1 MIIYYCQLICA
12 LIICIYSYKII
23 AQHRNEG
30 IHLAESVVNDG
41 ITAEE
46 LEELDKLAYTKKRYL
61 TPKEI
66 AAYVLV
72 NFGQKNLSQFV
83 DAFKEFFMIQFLK
96 LNTTAYANIN
106 LFASIYDA
114 VDDTISGLIID
125 RTRTRWGRIRPFF
138 IIPLPL
144 WVIGGYMMFS
154 APDIG
159 PGQKVVWATIAI
171 IIYGLGMSYFG
182 AWGLM
187 IYNITPNTDERDNLI
202 TITKF
207 FELFGTWLP
216 SLVPVL
222 VTLLPKINSKIT
234 MQGVYSGFAQFMLIL
249 AAAFAVFGFFNMR
262 ERVPLMSREEMKET
276 SVLESIKNIFTNRP
290 LFAVILANFFNSFKS
305 VGGSSESYFWLN
317 NTGSLMNQTI
327 CGLFT
332 GIPNYIM
339 VPVAAKL
346 VKKFGGRATSIMAGL
361 FGFFAYVTLYLIGY
375 HPFGQTFQDHRILNF
390 VWVVFGLTI
399 CGLPNKVLNVSGQI
413 VTAEALD
420 YMEWKHGL
428 RNEAL
433 VTTVQGYFGKL
444 ATSVTGWLSGMV
456 LTWINYVPLTDSLG
470 NAVPQTDPTML
481 QGIWTIF
488 CILPALARG
497 LYGVAFILYPIHGKL
512 QQQMIVELADIRA
525 ERLKEQEQINEAQA
539 LNNNITED

>member
-1 MIIYYCQLICA
+1 MPGG
-12 LIICIYSYKII
+12 
-23 AQHRNEG
+23 NEG
-30 IHLAESVVNDG
+30 INLAEEI
-41 ITAEE
+41 ITEEFTQAEMD
-46 LEELDKLAYTKKRYL
+46 ELDKLAYTHKRYL

-106 LFASIYDA
+106 LFTSIYDA
-114 VDDTISGLIID
+114 LDDTISGLIID

-154 APDIG
+154 APDINSH
-159 PGQKVVWATIAI
+159 QKVIWAAVAI
-171 IIYGLGMSYFG
+171 VIYGLGMSYFG

-187 IYNITPNTDERDNLI
+187 IYNITPNTDERNNLI

-207 FELFGTWLP
+207 FELFGTWIP

-222 VTLLPKINSKIT
+222 VTILPKISDNISMRGI
-234 MQGVYSGFAQFMLIL
+234 YSGFAKFMLFMS
-249 AAAFAVFGFFNMR
+249 AAFAIFGCFNMR

-276 SVLESIKNIFTNRP
+276 SVLESLKNIITNRP
-290 LFAVILANFFNSFKS
+290 LISVILANFFNSFKA

-317 NTGSLMNQTI
+317 NTGSLMNATI

-339 VPVAAKL
+339 VPLAAKM
-346 VKKFGGRATSIMAGL
+346 VKKWGARATSIIAGL
-361 FGFFAYVTLYLIGY
+361 FGFFAYMTLFFIGY
-375 HPFGQTFQDHRILNF
+375 HPFGQTFSDHKILNLA
-390 VWVVFGLTI
+390 WVIFGLTI
-399 CGLPNKVLNVSGQI
+399 CGLPNKILNVSGQI

-456 LTWINYVPLTDSLG
+456 LTWIHYVPLTDSVG
-470 NAVPQTDPTML
+470 NAIPQTDPAML
-481 QGIWTIF
+481 KGIWAIF

-497 LYGVAFILYPIHGKL
+497 LYGVSFILYPIHGKL
-512 QQQMIVELADIRA
+512 QQQMIVELADKRA
-525 ERLKEQEQINEAQA
+525 NRIAEQNSKDAAQ
-539 LNNNITED
+539 ED

>member
-1 MIIYYCQLICA
+1 MAEDIIT
-12 LIICIYSYKII
+12 
-23 AQHRNEG
+23 
-30 IHLAESVVNDG
+30 D
-41 ITAEE
+41 E
-46 LEELDKLAYTKKRYL
+46 LTQAELDELDQLAYTHKRYL
-61 TPKEI
+61 SPKEI

-83 DAFKEFFMIQFLK
+83 NAFKEFFMIQFLK

-114 VDDTISGLIID
+114 VDDTISGLVID

-138 IIPLPL
+138 ILPLPL
-144 WVIGGYMMFS
+144 WVIGGAMMFS

-159 PGQKVVWATIAI
+159 QNQKIAWAAVAVV
-171 IIYGLGMSYFG
+171 IYGLGMSYFG
-182 AWGLM
+182 AWNLM
-187 IYNITPNTDERDNLI
+187 IYNITPNADERNNLI
-202 TITKF
+202 TTTKF

-222 VTLLPKINSKIT
+222 VTLLPKVNSNIT
-234 MQGVYSGFAQFMLIL
+234 MEGVYTGFAYFMLIL

-276 SVLESIKNIFTNRP
+276 SVLDSIKNIFTNRP
-290 LFAVILANFFNSFKS
+290 LFAIIFSDFFNNFKA
-305 VGGSSESYFWLN
+305 VGGSTESYFWLN
-317 NTGSLMNQTI
+317 NTGSLLNQTI

-339 VPVAAKL
+339 VPVAAKM
-346 VKKFGGRATSIMAGL
+346 VKKFGARLTAIGAGV
-361 FGFFAYVTLYLIGY
+361 FGFVAYMLLFVIGY
-375 HPFGQTFQDHRILNF
+375 HPFGQTFEDNMILNLI
-390 VWVVFGLTI
+390 WVIFGLTI
-399 CGLPNKVLNVSGQI
+399 CGLPNKIILVCNPILC
-413 VTAEALD
+413 AEALD

-433 VTTVQGYFGKL
+433 VTTVQGYFNKL
-444 ATSVTGWLSGMV
+444 ATSITGWLSGMV

-470 NAVPQTDPTML
+470 NAIPQTDPEML
-481 QGIWTIF
+481 NGIWAVF

-497 LYGVAFILYPIHGKL
+497 LYGVSFILYNIHGDLK
-512 QQQMIVELADIRA
+512 QQMIVELAEKRA
-525 ERLKEQEQINEAQA
+525 NRLAEQNAKDAQISGEEA
-539 LNNNITED
+539 

>member
-1 MIIYYCQLICA
+1 MFSVFQICFE
-12 LIICIYSYKII
+12 
-23 AQHRNEG
+23 RG
-30 IHLAESVVNDG
+30 GFLAEQDLL
-41 ITAEE
+41 AQEE
-46 LEELDKLAYTKKRYL
+46 AELDKLAYTKKRYL
-61 TPKEI
+61 SPKEI

-83 DAFKEFFMIQFLK
+83 DTFKEFFMVQFLK
-96 LNTTAYANIN
+96 LNTTAYANIS

-144 WVIGGYMMFS
+144 WLVGGAMMFT
-154 APDIG
+154 APDISST
-159 PGQKVVWATIAI
+159 QKVIWAAVAFV
-171 IIYGLGMSYFG
+171 IYGLGMSYFG

-187 IYNITPNTDERDNLI
+187 IYNITPNTNERDNLI
-202 TITKF
+202 TTTKF

-222 VTLLPKINSKIT
+222 VTLLPKVNSNIT
-234 MQGVYSGFAQFMLIL
+234 MKSVYSGFAYFMLIL
-249 AAAFAVFGFFNMR
+249 AAAFSIFGFFNMR
-262 ERVPLMSREEMKET
+262 ERVPLMSREEIKET
-276 SVLESIKNIFTNRP
+276 SVIESIKNIFTNRP
-290 LFAVILANFFNSFKS
+290 LFVVIMANFFNSFKS

-317 NTGSLMNQTI
+317 NTGSLMNATI

-339 VPVAAKL
+339 VPLAAKM
-346 VKKFGGRATSIMAGL
+346 VKKFGARATSIIAGL
-361 FGFFAYVTLYLIGY
+361 FGFFAYLILFFVGY
-375 HPFGQTFQDHRILNF
+375 HPFGQTFKDNYILNLI
-390 VWVVFGLTI
+390 WVIFALTI
-399 CGLPNKVLNVSGQI
+399 CGLPNKLLLVSGQI

-456 LTWINYVPLTDSLG
+456 LTWINYVPLTDSVG
-470 NAVPQTDPTML
+470 NAIPQTDPDIL
-481 QGIWTIF
+481 NGIWAVF
-488 CILPALARG
+488 CLLPALARG
-497 LYGVAFILYPIHGKL
+497 LYGFSFFLYPIHGSL
-512 QQQMIVELADIRA
+512 RDQMISELADMRA
-525 ERLKEQEQINEAQA
+525 ERLAEQEASNNAQHNSSNE
-539 LNNNITED
+539 D

>member
-1 MIIYYCQLICA
+1 M
-12 LIICIYSYKII
+12 
-23 AQHRNEG
+23 
-30 IHLAESVVNDG
+30 AED
-41 ITAEE
+41 TLTQDLTQAEMD
-46 LEELDKLAYTKKRYL
+46 ELDKLAYTHKRYL

-72 NFGQKNLSQFV
+72 NFGQKNLTQFV
-83 DAFKEFFMIQFLK
+83 SAFKEFFMIQFLK

-144 WVIGGYMMFS
+144 WVVGGAMMFT
-154 APDIG
+154 APNISST
-159 PGQKVVWATIAI
+159 QKIVWSTIAI
-171 IIYGLGMSYFG
+171 VIYGLGMSYFG
-182 AWGLM
+182 AWNLM

-222 VTLLPKINSKIT
+222 VTLLPKINKSIT
-234 MQGVYSGFAQFMLIL
+234 MEGVYSGFAYFMIIL
-249 AAAFAVFGFFNMR
+249 AAFFAVFGFFNMR
-262 ERVPLMSREEMKET
+262 ERVPLMSREEMNET
-276 SVLESIKNIFTNRP
+276 SVLDSIKNIFTNRP
-290 LFAVILANFFNSFKS
+290 LFAIIFSDFFNQFKA
-305 VGGSSESYFWLN
+305 VGGSSEQYFWLN

-339 VPVAAKL
+339 IPLAAKM
-346 VKKFGGRATSIMAGL
+346 VKKLGARATAIIAGI
-361 FGFFAYVTLYLIGY
+361 FGFVAYMTLYFVGY
-375 HPFGQTFQDHRILNF
+375 HPFGQTFQDNYIFNF
-390 VWVVFGLTI
+390 IWVIFGLTV
-399 CGLPNKVLNVSGQI
+399 CGLPNKIIQVCNPIL
-413 VTAEALD
+413 TAEALD

-433 VTTVQGYFGKL
+433 VTTVQGYFQKL
-444 ATSVTGWLSGMV
+444 ATSITGWLSGMV

-470 NAVPQTDPTML
+470 NAIPQTDPTML
-481 QGIWTIF
+481 NGIWAVF

-497 LYGVAFILYPIHGKL
+497 LYGVSFFLYNIHGDLK
-512 QQQMIVELADIRA
+512 QQMIVELADIRA
-525 ERLKEQEQINEAQA
+525 DRLAQQNA
-539 LNNNITED
+539 KDAAGSND

>member
-1 MIIYYCQLICA
+1 M
-12 LIICIYSYKII
+12 
-23 AQHRNEG
+23 AQAVSE
-30 IHLAESVVNDG
+30 E

-46 LEELDKLAYTKKRYL
+46 LQELDKLAYTKKRYL

-138 IIPLPL
+138 ILPLPL
-144 WVIGGYMMFS
+144 WVIRGYMMFS

-159 PGQKVVWATIAI
+159 STQKVIWATVAI
-171 IIYGLGMSYFG
+171 VIYGLGMSYFG

-202 TITKF
+202 TTTKF

-222 VTLLPKINSKIT
+222 VTLLPKVSSKIT
-234 MQGVYSGFAQFMLIL
+234 MQGVYSGFAKFMLIL
-249 AAAFAVFGFFNMR
+249 AAAFAIFGFFNMR

-276 SVLESIKNIFTNRP
+276 SVLESLKNIITNRP
-290 LFAVILANFFNSFKS
+290 LIAVILANFFNSFKS

-317 NTGSLMNQTI
+317 NTGSLMNATI

-332 GIPNYIM
+332 GIPNYVM
-339 VPVAAKL
+339 VPVAAKM
-346 VKKFGGRATSIMAGL
+346 VKKFGARATSIIAGL
-361 FGFFAYVTLYLIGY
+361 FGFFAYMSLFFIGY
-375 HPFGQTFQDHRILNF
+375 HPFGQTFGDHKILNLI
-390 VWVVFGLTI
+390 WVIFGLTI
-399 CGLPNKVLNVSGQI
+399 CGLPNKILLVSGQI

-456 LTWINYVPLTDSLG
+456 LTWINYIPLTDSLG
-470 NAVPQTDPTML
+470 NAIPQTDPKML
-481 QGIWTIF
+481 QGIWAIF

-497 LYGVAFILYPIHGKL
+497 LYGISFILYPIHGKL

-525 ERLKEQEQINEAQA
+525 ERLAEQEKLQQEQVS
-539 LNNNITED
+539 NND

>member
-1 MIIYYCQLICA
+1 MV
-12 LIICIYSYKII
+12 
-23 AQHRNEG
+23 
-30 IHLAESVVNDG
+30 LADSIVNDEV
-41 ITAEE
+41 TAEE
-46 LEELDKLAYTKKRYL
+46 LEVLDKLAYTKKNYL

-83 DAFKEFFMIQFLK
+83 SAFKEFFAIQFLK
-96 LNTTAYANIN
+96 INSTAYANIN

-144 WVIGGYMMFS
+144 WVLGGYMMFT
-154 APDIG
+154 APHAVHTDV
-159 PGQKVVWATIAI
+159 QKTIWMAAAI

-187 IYNITPNTDERDNLI
+187 IYNITPNTNERNNLI

-216 SLVPVL
+216 SLVPIL
-222 VTLLPKINSKIT
+222 VTLLPKINSKIS
-234 MQGVYSGFAQFMLIL
+234 MQGVYSGFAYFMLIL
-249 AAAFAVFGFFNMR
+249 AAAFSVFGFFNMR
-262 ERVPLMSREEMKET
+262 ERVPLMSREEMNET
-276 SVLESIKNIFTNRP
+276 SFLESIKNIFTNRP
-290 LFAVILANFFNSFKS
+290 LFAIILAEFFNAFKS

-317 NTGSLMNQTI
+317 NTGSLLNQTV

-332 GIPNYIM
+332 GIPNYVMI
-339 VPVAAKL
+339 PIAAKL
-346 VKKFGGRATSIMAGL
+346 VKKFGARLTAIGAGL
-361 FGFFAYVTLYLIGY
+361 FGFFAYMGLFFIGY
-375 HPFGQTFQDHRILNF
+375 HPFGQTFADNKILNLAF
-390 VWVVFGLTI
+390 VIFSLTI
-399 CGLPNKVLNVSGQI
+399 CGLPNKVIGVANTILS
-413 VTAEALD
+413 AEALD
-420 YMEWKHGL
+420 WMEWKHGM

-456 LTWINYVPLTDSLG
+456 LTWIHYVPLTDSIG
-470 NAVPQTDPTML
+470 NAIPQTDPGML
-481 QGIWTIF
+481 RGIWAIF

-497 LYGVAFILYPIHGKL
+497 LYGVSFILYPIHGEL
-512 QQQMIVELADIRA
+512 QQEMIVELADIRA
-525 ERLKEQEQINEAQA
+525 NRLQEQKKRNDAEKNDA
-539 LNNNITED
+539 E

>member
-1 MIIYYCQLICA
+1 M
-12 LIICIYSYKII
+12 
-23 AQHRNEG
+23 
-30 IHLAESVVNDG
+30 
-41 ITAEE
+41 AEE
-46 LEELDKLAYTKKRYL
+46 TLTEELTQSEMDELDKLAYTHKRYL

-96 LNTTAYANIN
+96 LNSTAYANIN
-106 LFASIYDA
+106 LFASVYDA
-114 VDDTISGLIID
+114 LDDTISGLIID

-144 WVIGGYMMFS
+144 WVIGGAMMFTAPNIS
-154 APDIG
+154 ATSKI
-159 PGQKVVWATIAI
+159 VWAAIAI
-171 IIYGLGMSYFG
+171 VIYGLGMSYFG

-187 IYNITPNTDERDNLI
+187 IYNITPNTDERNDLI

-222 VTLLPKINSKIT
+222 VTLLPKINKNIT
-234 MQGVYSGFAQFMLIL
+234 MEGVYSGFAYFMLIL
-249 AAAFAVFGFFNMR
+249 AAVFAVFGFFNMR
-262 ERVPLMSREEMKET
+262 ERVPLMSREEIKET
-276 SVLESIKNIFTNRP
+276 SVLESLKNIITNRP
-290 LFAVILANFFNSFKS
+290 LLAVILANFFNSFKS

-317 NTGSLMNQTI
+317 NTGSLLNQTI

-339 VPVAAKL
+339 VPVAAKM
-346 VKKFGGRATSIMAGL
+346 VKKWGARATSIIAGL
-361 FGFFAYVTLYLIGY
+361 FGFFADMTLFFVGF
-375 HPFGQTFQDHRILNF
+375 HPFGQTFKDHYIFNLI
-390 VWVVFGLTI
+390 WVIFGLTI
-399 CGLPNKVLNVSGQI
+399 CGLPNKILNVSGQI

-470 NAVPQTDPTML
+470 NAIPQTDPTML
-481 QGIWTIF
+481 NGIWAVF

-497 LYGVAFILYPIHGKL
+497 LYGISFIIYPIHGDL
-512 QQQMIVELADIRA
+512 QQQMIVELAEKRA
-525 ERLKEQEQINEAQA
+525 QRLAEQDAKDHQA
-539 LNNNITED
+539 NA

>member
-1 MIIYYCQLICA
+1 M
-12 LIICIYSYKII
+12 
-23 AQHRNEG
+23 
-30 IHLAESVVNDG
+30 
-41 ITAEE
+41 AEE
-46 LEELDKLAYTKKRYL
+46 IITDNLTGEEVDELDKLAYTHKRYL

-83 DAFKEFFMIQFLK
+83 DAYKEFFMVQFLK
-96 LNTTAYANIN
+96 LNTTAYANIS

-114 VDDTISGLIID
+114 LDDTISGLIID
-125 RTRTRWGRIRPFF
+125 RTRTRWGRIKPFF

-144 WVIGGYMMFS
+144 WFFGGAMMFS
-154 APDIG
+154 TPELNST
-159 PGQKVVWATIAI
+159 QKVVWCAIAVVV
-171 IIYGLGMSYFG
+171 YGLGMSYFG

-187 IYNITPNTDERDNLI
+187 IYNITPNTEERDNLI
-202 TITKF
+202 TTTKF

-222 VTLLPKINSKIT
+222 VTLLPKINSNISMKNI
-234 MQGVYSGFAQFMLIL
+234 YSGFAYFMLI
-249 AAAFAVFGFFNMR
+249 FASFFAIFGCFNMR

-276 SVLESIKNIFTNRP
+276 SVLKSLKNIITNRP
-290 LFAVILANFFNSFKS
+290 LVVSILAGFFNSFKA

-339 VPVAAKL
+339 VPLASKM
-346 VKKFGGRATSIMAGL
+346 VKKLGARMTSIIAGL
-361 FGFFAYVTLYLIGY
+361 FGFFAYMTLFLVGY
-375 HPFGQTFQDHRILNF
+375 HPFGQTFSDHKTLNLI
-390 VWVVFGLTI
+390 WVIVMLTI
-399 CGLPNKVLNVSGQI
+399 CGLPNKILGVSGAI
-413 VTAEALD
+413 ITAESLD

-433 VTTVQGYFGKL
+433 VTTVQGYFTKL

-470 NAVPQTDPTML
+470 NAVPQTDPDIL
-481 QGIWTIF
+481 DGIWTVF

-497 LYGVAFILYPIHGKL
+497 LYGVMFFFYPIHGDL
-512 QQQMIVELADIRA
+512 QRQMVVELADKRA
-525 ERLKEQEQINEAQA
+525 ERLAEQNAKDAAVTNE
-539 LNNNITED
+539 D

>member
-1 MIIYYCQLICA
+1 M
-12 LIICIYSYKII
+12 
-23 AQHRNEG
+23 
-30 IHLAESVVNDG
+30 AESVLNDEL
-41 ITAEE
+41 TAEE
-46 LEELDKLAYTKKRYL
+46 QSELDKIAYTKKRYL

-83 DAFKEFFMIQFLK
+83 DTFKEFFMIQFLK
-96 LNTTAYANIN
+96 LDTTAYARIN

-144 WVIGGYMMFS
+144 WVAGGWMMFS
-154 APDIG
+154 APSG
-159 PGQKVVWATIAI
+159 FGSTQKVIWAAVAI
-171 IIYGLGMSYFG
+171 VIYGLGMSYFG

-187 IYNITPNTDERDNLI
+187 IYNITPNVNERNNLI
-202 TITKF
+202 TTTKF
-207 FELFGTWLP
+207 FELFGTWIP
-216 SLVPVL
+216 SLVPVF
-222 VTLLPKINSKIT
+222 VTLIPKLTDKIS
-234 MQGVYSGFAQFMLIL
+234 MLDIYSGFAKFMLVL
-249 AAAFAVFGFFNMR
+249 SAAFAIFGCFNMR
-262 ERVPLMSREEMKET
+262 ERVPLMSRDEMKET
-276 SVLESIKNIFTNRP
+276 SVLESLKNIITNRP
-290 LFAVILANFFNSFKS
+290 LLAVILANFFNSFKS

-317 NTGSLMNQTI
+317 NTGSLMNGTI

-339 VPVAAKL
+339 VPVAAKM
-346 VKKFGGRATSIMAGL
+346 VKKWGARATSIIAGL
-361 FGFFAYVTLYLIGY
+361 FGFFAYMLLFVVGY
-375 HPFGQTFQDHRILNF
+375 HPFGQTFADHKIFNLA
-390 VWVVFGLTI
+390 WVIFGLTI
-399 CGLPNKVLNVSGQI
+399 AGLPNKLLNVSGQI

-456 LTWINYVPLTDSLG
+456 LTWINYIPLTDSLG
-470 NAVPQTDPTML
+470 NAVPQTDPHML
-481 QGIWTIF
+481 QGIWAIF

-497 LYGVAFILYPIHGKL
+497 LYGLSFVLYPIHGKL
-512 QQQMIVELADIRA
+512 LDQMTVELAEIRSN
-525 ERLKEQEQINEAQA
+525 RLAEQEKLQNAQINGSE
-539 LNNNITED
+539 E

>member
-1 MIIYYCQLICA
+1 M
-12 LIICIYSYKII
+12 
-23 AQHRNEG
+23 
-30 IHLAESVVNDG
+30 AESIVNDQV
-41 ITAEE
+41 TAEE
-46 LEELDKLAYTKKRYL
+46 LEVLDKLAYTKKNYL

-72 NFGQKNLSQFV
+72 NFGQKNLSQFIG
-83 DAFKEFFMIQFLK
+83 AFKEFFMIQFLK

-106 LFASIYDA
+106 FFASIYDA

-138 IIPLPL
+138 ILPLPL
-144 WVIGGYMMFS
+144 WVLGGYMMFT
-154 APDIG
+154 APSG
-159 PGQKVVWATIAI
+159 FSSTQKTIWATVAI
-171 IIYGLGMSYFG
+171 VIYGLGMSYFG

-187 IYNITPNTDERDNLI
+187 IYNITPNTNERNNLI

-222 VTLLPKINSKIT
+222 VTLLPKVNSKIT
-234 MQGVYSGFAQFMLIL
+234 MKGVYSGFAYFMLIL
-249 AAAFAVFGFFNMR
+249 AAAFSVFGFFNMR
-262 ERVPLMSREEMKET
+262 ERVPLMSREEMRET

-290 LFAVILANFFNSFKS
+290 LFAIIFAEFFNSFKS
-305 VGGSSESYFWLN
+305 VGGSSEQYFWLN
-317 NTGSLMNQTI
+317 NTGSLLNQTV

-346 VKKFGGRATSIMAGL
+346 VKKFGARATAIGAGL
-361 FGFFAYVTLYLIGY
+361 FGFIAYMGLFFIGY
-375 HPFGQTFQDHRILNF
+375 HPFGQTFEDNKILNLAF
-390 VWVVFGLTI
+390 VIFGLTI
-399 CGLPNKVLNVSGQI
+399 CGLPNKIITVANPILS
-413 VTAEALD
+413 AEALD
-420 YMEWKHGL
+420 WMEWKHGM

-433 VTTVQGYFGKL
+433 VTTVQGYFTKL

-456 LTWINYVPLTDSLG
+456 LTWIHYVPLTDSIG
-470 NAVPQTDPTML
+470 NAIPQTDPSML
-481 QGIWTIF
+481 TGIWAIF

-497 LYGVAFILYPIHGKL
+497 LYGVMFILYPIHGQL
-512 QQQMIVELADIRA
+512 QQEMIVELADIRA
-525 ERLKEQEQINEAQA
+525 NRLHEQNKLQSELSGDAE
-539 LNNNITED
+539 

>member
-1 MIIYYCQLICA
+1 MPGG
-12 LIICIYSYKII
+12 
-23 AQHRNEG
+23 NEG
-30 IHLAESVVNDG
+30 INLAEEI
-41 ITAEE
+41 ITEEFTQAEMD
-46 LEELDKLAYTKKRYL
+46 ELDKLAYTHKRYL

-106 LFASIYDA
+106 LFTSIYDA
-114 VDDTISGLIID
+114 LDDTISGLIID

-154 APDIG
+154 APDINSH
-159 PGQKVVWATIAI
+159 QKVIWAAVAI
-171 IIYGLGMSYFG
+171 VIYGLGMSYFG

-187 IYNITPNTDERDNLI
+187 IYNITPNTDERNNLI

-207 FELFGTWLP
+207 FELFGTWIP

-222 VTLLPKINSKIT
+222 VTILPKISDNISMRGI
-234 MQGVYSGFAQFMLIL
+234 YSGFAKFMLFMS
-249 AAAFAVFGFFNMR
+249 AAFAIFGCFNMR

-276 SVLESIKNIFTNRP
+276 SVLESLKNIITNRP
-290 LFAVILANFFNSFKS
+290 LISVILANFFNSFKA

-317 NTGSLMNQTI
+317 NTGSLMNATI

-339 VPVAAKL
+339 VPLAAKM
-346 VKKFGGRATSIMAGL
+346 VKKWGARATSIIAGL
-361 FGFFAYVTLYLIGY
+361 FGFFAYMTLFFIGY
-375 HPFGQTFQDHRILNF
+375 HPFGQTFSDHKILNLA
-390 VWVVFGLTI
+390 WVIFGLTI
-399 CGLPNKVLNVSGQI
+399 CGLPNKILNVSGQI

-456 LTWINYVPLTDSLG
+456 LTWIHYVPLTDSVG
-470 NAVPQTDPTML
+470 NAIPQTDPAML
-481 QGIWTIF
+481 KGIWAIF

-497 LYGVAFILYPIHGKL
+497 LYGVSFILYPIHGKL
-512 QQQMIVELADIRA
+512 QQQMIVELADKRA
-525 ERLKEQEQINEAQA
+525 NRIAEQNSKDAAQK
-539 LNNNITED
+539 D

>member
-1 MIIYYCQLICA
+1 M
-12 LIICIYSYKII
+12 
-23 AQHRNEG
+23 
-30 IHLAESVVNDG
+30 
-41 ITAEE
+41 AEE
-46 LEELDKLAYTKKRYL
+46 ITTDELTQAEMDELDKLAYTHKRYL

-83 DAFKEFFMIQFLK
+83 NAFKEFFMIQFLK

-144 WVIGGYMMFS
+144 WVIGGAMMFT
-154 APDIG
+154 APDIS
-159 PGQKVVWATIAI
+159 PTQKVIWSAVAI
-171 IIYGLGMSYFG
+171 VLYGLGMSYFG
-182 AWGLM
+182 AWNLM
-187 IYNITPNTDERDNLI
+187 IYNITPNTDERNNLI

-234 MQGVYSGFAQFMLIL
+234 MEGVYSGFAYFMLIL
-249 AAAFAVFGFFNMR
+249 AAFFAVFGFFNMR
-262 ERVPLMSREEMKET
+262 ERVPLMSREEMNET
-276 SVLESIKNIFTNRP
+276 SVLDSIKNIFTNRP
-290 LFAVILANFFNSFKS
+290 LFAIILSDFFNNFKA

-317 NTGSLMNQTI
+317 NTGSLLNQTI

-339 VPVAAKL
+339 VPLAAKM
-346 VKKFGGRATSIMAGL
+346 VKKFGARLTAIGAGL
-361 FGFFAYVTLYLIGY
+361 FGFVAYMTVFFIGY
-375 HPFGQTFQDHRILNF
+375 HPFGQTFQDNMILNLI
-390 VWVVFGLTI
+390 WVIFGLTI
-399 CGLPNKVLNVSGQI
+399 CGLPNKIILVCNPILC
-413 VTAEALD
+413 AEALD

-433 VTTVQGYFGKL
+433 VTTVQGYFTKL
-444 ATSVTGWLSGMV
+444 STSITGWLSGMV

-470 NAVPQTDPTML
+470 NAIPQTDPEML
-481 QGIWTIF
+481 NGIWAVF

-497 LYGVAFILYPIHGKL
+497 LYGLSFILYNIHGDL
-512 QQQMIVELADIRA
+512 QQQMIVDLAEKRA
-525 ERLKEQEQINEAQA
+525 NRLQEQNAKDNA
-539 LNNNITED
+539 VNHND

>member
-1 MIIYYCQLICA
+1 MA
-12 LIICIYSYKII
+12 D
-23 AQHRNEG
+23 
-30 IHLAESVVNDG
+30 SVVDE

-46 LEELDKLAYTKKRYL
+46 QAELDKLAYTTKRYL

-144 WVIGGYMMFS
+144 WLIGGYMMFS

-159 PGQKVVWATIAI
+159 PNQKVVWAAIAI
-171 IIYGLGMSYFG
+171 VIYGLGMSYFG

-187 IYNITPNTDERDNLI
+187 IYNITPNTNERDNLI
-202 TITKF
+202 TTTKF

-222 VTLLPKINSKIT
+222 VTLLPKISSKIT
-234 MQGVYSGFAQFMLIL
+234 MKGVYSGFAQFMLIL

-276 SVLESIKNIFTNRP
+276 SVLESLKNIITNRP
-290 LFAVILANFFNSFKS
+290 LIAVILANFFNSFKS

-317 NTGSLMNQTI
+317 NTGSLLNQTL

-339 VPVAAKL
+339 VPVAAKM
-346 VKKFGGRATSIMAGL
+346 VKKFGARATSIIAGL
-361 FGFFAYVTLYLIGY
+361 FGFFAYMTLFFVGY
-375 HPFGQTFQDHRILNF
+375 HPFGQTFADHRILNLI
-390 VWVVFGLTI
+390 WVIFGLTI
-399 CGLPNKVLNVSGQI
+399 CGLPNKILNVSGQI

-470 NAVPQTDPTML
+470 NAIPQTDPGML
-481 QGIWTIF
+481 QGIWAIF

-497 LYGVAFILYPIHGKL
+497 LYGVSFILYPIHGKL

-525 ERLKEQEQINEAQA
+525 DRLAEQEKLDNAQKA
-539 LNNNITED
+539 NNND

>member
-1 MIIYYCQLICA
+1 M
-12 LIICIYSYKII
+12 
-23 AQHRNEG
+23 
-30 IHLAESVVNDG
+30 AEAVDE
-41 ITAEE
+41 ITIEE
-46 LEELDKLAYTKKRYL
+46 QAELDKLAYTNKRYL

-83 DAFKEFFMIQFLK
+83 DNFKEFFMIQFLK
-96 LNTTAYANIN
+96 LNTTAYATIN

-138 IIPLPL
+138 ILPLPL
-144 WVIGGYMMFS
+144 WLVGGWMMFT
-154 APDIG
+154 APDG
-159 PGQKVVWATIAI
+159 FVSKQKIVWAAVAI
-171 IIYGLGMSYFG
+171 VIYGLGMSYFG

-187 IYNITPNTDERDNLI
+187 IYNITPNTNERNNLI

-207 FELFGTWLP
+207 FELFGTWIP

-222 VTLLPKINSKIT
+222 VTVIPKMTDKVSMKDI
-234 MQGVYSGFAQFMLIL
+234 YSGFAQFMLIL
-249 AAAFAVFGFFNMR
+249 SAAFAVFGCFNMR

-276 SVLESIKNIFTNRP
+276 SVLESLKNIITNRP
-290 LFAVILANFFNSFKS
+290 LISVILANFFNSFKA
-305 VGGSSESYFWLN
+305 VGGSTESYFWLN
-317 NTGSLMNQTI
+317 NTGSLMNATF

-339 VPVAAKL
+339 VPLAAKM
-346 VKKFGGRATSIMAGL
+346 VKKWGARATSIIAGL
-361 FGFFAYVTLYLIGY
+361 FGFFAYMTLFFVGY
-375 HPFGQTFQDHRILNF
+375 HPFGQTFSDHKLLNLA
-390 VWVVFGLTI
+390 WVIFALTI
-399 CGLPNKVLNVSGQI
+399 CGLPNKILNVSGQI

-470 NAVPQTDPTML
+470 NAVPQTDPKML
-481 QGIWTIF
+481 NGIWAVF

-497 LYGVAFILYPIHGKL
+497 LYGVSFILYPIHGKL

-525 ERLKEQEQINEAQA
+525 ERLAEQEKLQQQ
-539 LNNNITED
+539 LTNNND

>member
-1 MIIYYCQLICA
+1 MLISTGDYDSIVVIFTFIRINQIIKRNGG
-12 LIICIYSYKII
+12 II
-23 AQHRNEG
+23 
-30 IHLAESVVNDG
+30 LAEE
-41 ITAEE
+41 IIAEE
-46 LEELDKLAYTKKRYL
+46 LTQSELDELDKLAYTHKRYL

-72 NFGQKNLSQFV
+72 NFGQKNLSQFI
-83 DAFKEFFMIQFLK
+83 DTFKEFFMIQFLK
-96 LNTTAYANIN
+96 LNTTAYANIS

-144 WVIGGYMMFS
+144 WLVGGFMMFT
-154 APDIG
+154 APDINST
-159 PGQKVVWATIAI
+159 QKVIWAAVAFV
-171 IIYGLGMSYFG
+171 IYGLGMSYFG

-202 TITKF
+202 TTTKF

-222 VTLLPKINSKIT
+222 VTLLPKVNSHIT
-234 MQGVYSGFAQFMLIL
+234 MKSVYSGFAYFMLIL
-249 AAAFAVFGFFNMR
+249 AAGFSIFGFFNMR
-262 ERVPLMSREEMKET
+262 ERVPLMSREEIKET
-276 SVLESIKNIFTNRP
+276 SVIESIKNIFTNRP
-290 LFAVILANFFNSFKS
+290 LFVVILANFFNSFKA

-317 NTGSLMNQTI
+317 NTGSLMNATI

-339 VPVAAKL
+339 VPLAAKM
-346 VKKFGGRATSIMAGL
+346 VKKFGARATSIIAGL
-361 FGFFAYVTLYLIGY
+361 FGFFAYMTLFFVGY
-375 HPFGQTFQDHRILNF
+375 HPFGQTFKDNYILNLA
-390 VWVVFGLTI
+390 WVIFALTI
-399 CGLPNKVLNVSGQI
+399 CGLPNKLLLVSGQI

-470 NAVPQTDPTML
+470 NAIPQTDPSIL
-481 QGIWTIF
+481 NGIWAVF

-497 LYGVAFILYPIHGKL
+497 LYGVSFIVYPIHGKL
-512 QQQMIVELADIRA
+512 QQQMIVELAEKRA
-525 ERLKEQEQINEAQA
+525 NRLSEQNAKDNEINR
-539 LNNNITED
+539 

>member
-1 MIIYYCQLICA
+1 MA
-12 LIICIYSYKII
+12 D
-23 AQHRNEG
+23 
-30 IHLAESVVNDG
+30 SVAIDE
-41 ITAEE
+41 ITTDEQSR
-46 LEELDKLAYTKKRYL
+46 LDKLAYTNKRYL
-61 TPKEI
+61 SPKEI

-83 DAFKEFFMIQFLK
+83 DTFKEFFMIQFLK

-144 WVIGGYMMFS
+144 WVVGGWMMFT
-154 APDIG
+154 APDG
-159 PGQKVVWATIAI
+159 FGSTQKVVWAAVAI
-171 IIYGLGMSYFG
+171 VIYGLGMSYFG

-187 IYNITPNTDERDNLI
+187 IYNITPNTNERNNLI
-202 TITKF
+202 TTTKF

-222 VTLLPKINSKIT
+222 VTIVPKMTDKIS
-234 MQGVYSGFAQFMLIL
+234 MQDIYSGFARFMLIIS
-249 AAAFAVFGFFNMR
+249 AAFAIFGAFNMR

-276 SVLESIKNIFTNRP
+276 SVLESLKNIITNRP
-290 LFAVILANFFNSFKS
+290 LIAVILANFFNSFKA

-317 NTGSLMNQTI
+317 NTGSLMNATI

-339 VPVAAKL
+339 VPIAAKM
-346 VKKFGGRATSIMAGL
+346 VKKWGARATSIIAGL
-361 FGFFAYVTLYLIGY
+361 FGFFAYMLLFFIGY
-375 HPFGQTFQDHRILNF
+375 HPFGQTFADHKILNLA
-390 VWVVFGLTI
+390 WVIFGLTI
-399 CGLPNKVLNVSGQI
+399 AGLPNKILNVSGQI

-456 LTWINYVPLTDSLG
+456 LTWINYIPLTDSLG
-470 NAVPQTDPTML
+470 NAIPQTDPKML
-481 QGIWTIF
+481 SGIWAIF

-497 LYGVAFILYPIHGKL
+497 LYGVSFILYPIHGKL

-525 ERLKEQEQINEAQA
+525 ERLAEQEKLNAEAAINK
-539 LNNNITED
+539 D

>member
-1 MIIYYCQLICA
+1 M
-12 LIICIYSYKII
+12 
-23 AQHRNEG
+23 
-30 IHLAESVVNDG
+30 AESVSIDE
-41 ITAEE
+41 ITMSQ
-46 LEELDKLAYTKKRYL
+46 EELDKLAYTKKRYL

-106 LFASIYDA
+106 LLASIYDA
-114 VDDTISGLIID
+114 LDDTISGLIID
-125 RTRTRWGRIRPFF
+125 RTRTRWGRIKPFF
-138 IIPLPL
+138 ILPLPL

-154 APDIG
+154 APDINFKG
-159 PGQKVVWATIAI
+159 KVAWAAIAI
-171 IIYGLGMSYFG
+171 VIYGLGMSYFG

-207 FELFGTWLP
+207 FELFGTWIP

-222 VTLLPKINSKIT
+222 VTLLPKINSNIS
-234 MQGVYSGFAQFMLIL
+234 MQGVYSGFARFMLIL
-249 AAAFAVFGFFNMR
+249 SAAFAIFGCFNMR

-276 SVLESIKNIFTNRP
+276 SVLESLKNIVTNRP
-290 LFAVILANFFNSFKS
+290 LIAVILANFFNSFKA

-339 VPVAAKL
+339 VPLAAKM
-346 VKKFGGRATSIMAGL
+346 VKKWGARATSIIAGL
-361 FGFFAYVTLYLIGY
+361 FGFFAYMTVFFIGY
-375 HPFGQTFQDHRILNF
+375 HPFGQTFADHKIFNLI
-390 VWVVFGLTI
+390 WVIFGLTI
-399 CGLPNKVLNVSGQI
+399 CGLPNKILNVSGQI

-456 LTWINYVPLTDSLG
+456 LTWINYVPLTDSVG
-470 NAVPQTDPTML
+470 NAIPQTDPKML
-481 QGIWTIF
+481 NGIWAVF

-497 LYGVAFILYPIHGKL
+497 LYGVSFILYPIHGKL
-512 QQQMIVELADIRA
+512 QQQMIVELADKRA
-525 ERLKEQEQINEAQA
+525 ERIAEQEAINHTSAE
-539 LNNNITED
+539 NND